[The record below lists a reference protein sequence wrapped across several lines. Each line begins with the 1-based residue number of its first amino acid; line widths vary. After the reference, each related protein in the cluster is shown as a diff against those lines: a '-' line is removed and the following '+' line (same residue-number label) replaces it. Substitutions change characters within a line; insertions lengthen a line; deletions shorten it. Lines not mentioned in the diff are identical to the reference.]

1 MPAMPRT
8 FRKRPLRR
16 HPIDA
21 PTRAV
26 YPHDIHFDQPREK
39 IVNTSL
45 LSFPT
50 LADGPSPGSTLVWIA
65 LLIALVVVIVIFMV
79 IAQFFTLW
87 LQAFMAR
94 ANVSFWSLI
103 GMRLRKVDS
112 RQIVQAKI
120 TAVQAGLEE
129 LTTEMLESHYL
140 AGGRVP
146 NVVRAMIA
154 AHRAKI
160 DLDWSKAAAIDL
172 AGRDVLD
179 AVQTSVNPKV
189 IDVPNAA
196 AGRQTIDAVAK
207 DGIQLRVKARVT
219 VRTNIQQLIGGA
231 TEETII
237 ARVGEGI
244 VTSIGSS
251 DTYKHVMEN
260 PDSISKTVL
269 HKGLDAGTAFEI
281 LSIDI
286 ADVDV
291 GENIGAK
298 LQADQAESDKRRFQA
313 EAEKRRALAI
323 AQEQENKALAQLN
336 RADVIKA
343 EAQIPLAMAEA
354 FRSGHLGIMD
364 YYRMKNIQADTN
376 MRESLGTSG
385 PDDSSTNK

>member
-1 MPAMPRT
+1 MLTHSSALLAQANPT
-8 FRKRPLRR
+8 F
-16 HPIDA
+16 
-21 PTRAV
+21 
-26 YPHDIHFDQPREK
+26 
-39 IVNTSL
+39 NTIL
-45 LSFPT
+45 W
-50 LADGPSPGSTLVWIA
+50 VA
-65 LLIALVVVIVIFMV
+65 LLIAMVVVLVIILV
-79 IAQFFTLW
+79 IAQFFSLW

-94 ANVSFWSLI
+94 ASVSFWSLI

-112 RQIVQAKI
+112 RQIVTSKI
-120 TAVQAGLEE
+120 TAAQAGLEE
-129 LTTEMLESHYL
+129 ITTNMLESHYL

-189 IDVPNAA
+189 IDVPNAQS
-196 AGRQTIDAVAK
+196 GRQTIDGVAK
-207 DGIQLRVKARVT
+207 DGIQLRVNARVT

-244 VTSIGSS
+244 VTAIGSA

-260 PDSISKTVL
+260 PDTISKTVL

-291 GENIGAK
+291 GENVGAK

-313 EAEKRRALAI
+313 EAEKRRALAVALEQDFI
-323 AQEQENKALAQLN
+323 ATAQQN
-336 RADVIKA
+336 RAKVIEA
-343 EAQIPLAMAEA
+343 EAQIPMAMAEA
-354 FRSGHLGIMD
+354 FRAGHLGIMD
-364 YYRMKNIQADTN
+364 YYKMKNVMADTA
-376 MRESLGTSG
+376 MRESLGNSPT
-385 PDDSSTNK
+385 DSK